1 MTLEEIKSTKSWTA
15 QLFSKKSRSQAGQNP
30 HLGQHLRR
38 VPSCNRLAVPCSHL
52 HYWRWATFLSREHES
67 RGKRHPGEGPDPP
80 EPPCRISP
88 LTPTSRFGSIRR
100 PPTPP
105 PPAFSPPSGPPTRP
119 KTGPSSA
126 QPPSPRP
133 TRPPSHEE
141 GAARRS
147 PTAAGPPTA
156 PTAADR
162 PRDAPQPRERV
173 GWGGGGRALFS
184 PLPTSPEGALLR
196 FPRRRAPAGR

>member
-88 LTPTSRFGSIRR
+88 LTPTSRFGGIRR
-100 PPTPP
+100 PPPSLRRPGLPPAPRPAPAAPSRPRHDPPALPHTRKALPAAVPPLPARQRHQPP
-105 PPAFSPPSGPPTRP
+105 PIAPGTRRNPA
-119 KTGPSSA
+119 K
-126 QPPSPRP
+126 
-133 TRPPSHEE
+133 EW
-141 GAARRS
+141 
-147 PTAAGPPTA
+147 
-156 PTAADR
+156 
-162 PRDAPQPRERV
+162 V
-173 GWGGGGRALFS
+173 GGRALFS
-184 PLPTSPEGALLR
+184 PLPTSPEGALPR